1 MILFFKTYLNL
12 EANMYIQHELLSVTT
27 KAFFFLMLFAQFDVF
42 GLAHITYIP
51 GNMSDWERYT
61 SANLFDGGRVEVQAI
76 CKGW

>member
-1 MILFFKTYLNL
+1 
-12 EANMYIQHELLSVTT
+12 
-27 KAFFFLMLFAQFDVF
+27 MLFAQFDVF